1 MEDGHDLGEEAP
13 DDGEDKP
20 AGDIALLD
28 VFLALVVGVHG
39 DM

>member
-1 MEDGHDLGEEAP
+1 MIWAKRP
-13 DDGEDKP
+13 QTMGEDKP

-39 DM
+39 DV